1 MLIGFNGGMG
11 CGKST
16 AIQAL
21 KDFVFPR
28 DVLLVKFAQPLY
40 DMQEFV
46 YRRISSV
53 HTRPDDFKK
62 DRKLLQWLG
71 TDWGRDTISQDLW
84 VSIWQAEV
92 ADLRTWHKDPIIV
105 CDDVRFDN
113 EAEVLKNLGGHVIKI
128 VRQDNTAHAIGG
140 EGIVGHKSESGIS
153 VALTD
158 FTVHNDSTLLEF
170 ERRLVGCFKE
180 IKYIDKV

>member
-11 CGKST
+11 VGKST

-28 DVLLVKFAQPLY
+28 EVHLVKFAQPLY
-40 DMQEFV
+40 DMQEFI

-53 HTRPDDFKK
+53 VTRPDDFTK

-84 VSIWQAEV
+84 VSIWKAEV
-92 ADLRTWHKDPIIV
+92 QQLRTWHKDPIIV

-113 EAEVLKNLGGHVIKI
+113 EGEVLKSIGGCVIKI
-128 VRQDNTAHAIGG
+128 VRPDNAAHAHGG
-140 EGIVGHKSESGIS
+140 VGIVGHKSESGIDS
-153 VALTD
+153 KFID
-158 FTVHNDSTLLEF
+158 FTVINNSTVLAF
-170 ERRLVGCFKE
+170 ERALVGCFKQLS
-180 IKYIDKV
+180 